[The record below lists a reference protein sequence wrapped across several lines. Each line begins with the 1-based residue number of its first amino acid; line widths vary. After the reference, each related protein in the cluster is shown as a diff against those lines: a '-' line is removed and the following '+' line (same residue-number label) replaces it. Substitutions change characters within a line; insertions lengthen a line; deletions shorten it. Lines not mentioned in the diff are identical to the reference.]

1 MLGGS
6 QVPVIDRQRL
16 RALLGD
22 GPVVA
27 VADGGYGKSVLLRS
41 LATADSAP
49 AVLVELD
56 RPTGPTE
63 LLAALVRSARHD
75 GLSDVAA
82 ALTGADPNSPT
93 AIRAALAAVGPL
105 TLIVDEIGRLDPA
118 ASAALATAADAITR
132 PGRMLLGGRELPAAL
147 AALAQ
152 ATYLGAAE
160 LAFTADETEELL
172 ARLGSP
178 AAGTER
184 DLIQQLTGGWPAAV
198 AVAAVRA
205 VGSPPTAGAGADGRR
220 LGFSAG
226 ALPARADV
234 ADAVRALCCLPLLSE
249 PVGVL
254 VAGPRGLGVLTD
266 AGIPTLTRQDGWLE
280 LAEPIRDRLAA
291 PAALPVKLR
300 REVARRYA
308 AASKLAVALHL
319 LWSADDRLGA
329 LALLS
334 DVHWTALAQVGVPDV
349 RTIID
354 AVTDDHLLTH
364 PEALISAI
372 RLTEDGPVGDERGR
386 WINRARALFP
396 DDHELRPLVD
406 AEAGRMS
413 IRLGRADRAVEL
425 ARAALAHPA
434 VPPLARG
441 RAEFVLGMATVYRGD
456 PAGLREGMAHFL
468 ESIAALRQAGDRRW
482 EAEAHLTLGFGLDYP
497 AGAIGRAAERV
508 REALA
513 VLPQADVLRATYL
526 TFLAE
531 VLLWLPDLD
540 AAEVALVEAESIA
553 ARSYDQRLSAY
564 VQWTWAWVACS
575 RNDRLGAAERVAAVL
590 RHTDGWYTLASGLAF
605 LGEATEILAAVGD
618 EPGARRALADG
629 ATRPDAEAQ
638 PHLLARARAVV
649 AARFDDPAQARNA
662 LIAEARDEDTRP
674 LDRPRLL
681 LLAAWAAHRMG
692 DDDLATADLR
702 ASTTAAEAI
711 GHPPAAG
718 IRDPDLAAW
727 AAGLG
732 ETASVATYPEIWV
745 LGPLRVTRGG
755 ADITP
760 PPGHPADLVA
770 LLAVRGAQPVE
781 TVIDL
786 LWPEADLTTGR
797 SRLRNLLNRIRQA
810 SGDLVERRGP
820 VLRLIEGCRC
830 DLAIFD
836 AAATAA
842 VSAPAEQ
849 RVGLARQA
857 LVRGG
862 DLLPAM
868 DAEWVSSAQRAHRRA
883 VLELLDLVAETSW
896 KAGDLDDTR
905 RHLRQAIELE
915 PHDEIRYVR
924 LARVLLRQGRRGS
937 AREVVRRALA
947 AAAEIGAT
955 PSGSLVEL
963 VRQLG
968 RRREPA
974 TAAEPVTA

>member
-1 MLGGS
+1 
-6 QVPVIDRQRL
+6 VIDRRRL
-16 RALLGD
+16 RALLGE

-41 LATADSAP
+41 LATAGSAP

-56 RPTGPTE
+56 RPTGPAE

-82 ALTGADPNSPT
+82 ALTGADPSSPT
-93 AIRAALAAVGPL
+93 AIRTALAAVGPL
-105 TLIVDEIGRLDPA
+105 SLIVDEIGRLDPA
-118 ASAALATAADAITR
+118 AAAALAAAAEAVTR
-132 PGRMLLGGRELPAAL
+132 PGRMLLGGRELPPEL
-147 AALAQ
+147 AALPNT
-152 ATYLGAAE
+152 TYLDAAD
-160 LAFTADETEELL
+160 LAFTAAETEELL
-172 ARLGSP
+172 GLLGSSAGP
-178 AAGTER
+178 AER

-205 VGSPPTAGAGADGRR
+205 AGSAPAAVVTTGTHRGGTAAT
-220 LGFSAG
+220 
-226 ALPARADV
+226 ALPAREDV
-234 ADAVRALCCLPLLSE
+234 SGEVRALCCLPLLSE
-249 PVGVL
+249 PVGAL
-254 VAGPRGLGVLTD
+254 VAGPLGLGVLAD
-266 AGIPTLTRQDGWLE
+266 AGIPTLTREDGWFE
-280 LAEPIRDRLAA
+280 LAEPIRDRLAE
-291 PAALPVKLR
+291 PAALSVELR

-308 AASKLAVALHL
+308 AAAKLAVAVHL
-319 LWSADDRLGA
+319 LWSAGDQLGA

-334 DVHWTALAQVGVPDV
+334 DVHWTALAQVGVPDL
-349 RTIID
+349 RTVID
-354 AVTDDHLLTH
+354 AVSDDQLLIH
-364 PEALISAI
+364 PQALISSI

-386 WINRARALFP
+386 WIDRARRIFP
-396 DDHELRPLVD
+396 DDHALRPLVD
-406 AEAGRMS
+406 AESGRMA
-413 IRLGRADRAVEL
+413 IRLGQADRAVAL
-425 ARAALAHPA
+425 ARAALARPK
-434 VPPLARG
+434 VLPLARG

-497 AGAIGRAAERV
+497 AGAISRAAERM

-531 VLLWLPDLD
+531 VLLWLPDLG
-540 AAEVALVEAESIA
+540 AAEAALLEAESIA

-575 RNDRLGAAERVAAVL
+575 RGDRVGAGERVAAAL
-590 RHTDGWYTLASGLAF
+590 RHTDGWFRLASGLAF
-605 LGEATEILAAVGD
+605 LGEATEILASVGD
-618 EPGARRALADG
+618 EAGARRALADG
-629 ATRPDAEAQ
+629 ARRPDAADQ
-638 PHLLARARAVV
+638 PHLLARARAVI
-649 AARFDDPAQARNA
+649 AARFDDPAPARDA
-662 LIAEARDEDTRP
+662 LVAEAQDEDTRP

-692 DDDLATADLR
+692 DDELAAADLR
-702 ASTTAAEAI
+702 ASTKAAEAI
-711 GHPPAAG
+711 GHLPAAG

-732 ETASVATYPEIWV
+732 ETASVATPPEIWV
-745 LGPLRVTRGG
+745 LGPLRVSRTG
-755 ADITP
+755 ADVTP

-770 LLAVRGAQPVE
+770 LLAVRGSQPVE
-781 TVIDL
+781 TVIDV
-786 LWPEADLTTGR
+786 LWPDVDLTTGR
-797 SRLRNLLNRIRQA
+797 SRLRNLLNRIRQV

-820 VLRLIEGCRC
+820 VLQLVEGARC
-830 DLAIFD
+830 DLATFD
-836 AAATAA
+836 AAAAA
-842 VSAPAEQ
+842 AMSAAAEQ
-849 RVGLARQA
+849 RAGLARQA

-862 DLLPAM
+862 DLLPAV
-868 DAEWVSSAQRAHRRA
+868 DAEWVTSAQRAHRRT

-896 KAGDLDDTR
+896 KAGDLDDSR
-905 RHLRQAIELE
+905 RHIRQAIDLE

-955 PSGSLVEL
+955 PSESLVDL

-968 RRREPA
+968 RKREPVPVPDA
-974 TAAEPVTA
+974 VTA